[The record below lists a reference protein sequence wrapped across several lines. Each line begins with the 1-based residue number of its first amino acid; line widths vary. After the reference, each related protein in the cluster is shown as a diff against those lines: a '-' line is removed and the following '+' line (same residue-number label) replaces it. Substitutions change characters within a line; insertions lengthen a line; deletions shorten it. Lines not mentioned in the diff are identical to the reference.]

1 MNGRNV
7 EQDLGEFFRRLD
19 TPEPSER
26 LRAAVAAA
34 RLQAPAS
41 RMGRTTRRTAL
52 SLVGLAATV
61 VLAAGLVL
69 GIGLRGQPSA
79 TGAPGTFVATGSL
92 TTDREMSVTSTLLA
106 DGRVLIIGGDHGQ
119 LANGQQP
126 PTTAE
131 IYDPRTGT
139 FSRTGSPIGTRW
151 DYTATLLPDGR
162 VLVAGGSTE
171 KNGLA
176 DSSPSAELYDP
187 TTGQFAATGP
197 MVADRS
203 DHTATLLPDGR
214 VLIAGGTSADGIA
227 AVAELY
233 DPKTGTFS
241 PTGSMTFPPGYG
253 ETATLLADG
262 RVLIAGGLG
271 FGDPASA
278 QVYDPATGT
287 FSPAGSMT
295 TGRSSHTAT
304 LLQDGLVLI
313 SGGTSNNG
321 MAAFDSAELYNPK
334 TGKFSSTGWLIGPR
348 GNAFATLLR
357 DGRVLIV
364 GGDDPTTPEVSLA
377 SAELYD
383 PSTGAF
389 NLTGS
394 IPNPPGY
401 ALTAT
406 LLSDGRVL
414 VTGGRLAFLYT
425 P

>member
-119 LANGQQP
+119 LAN
-126 PTTAE
+126 
-131 IYDPRTGT
+131 
-139 FSRTGSPIGTRW
+139 
-151 DYTATLLPDGR
+151 ATLLPDGR

-233 DPKTGTFS
+233 DPKTGSFS

>member
-1 MNGRNV
+1 
-7 EQDLGEFFRRLD
+7 
-19 TPEPSER
+19 
-26 LRAAVAAA
+26 
-34 RLQAPAS
+34 
-41 RMGRTTRRTAL
+41 
-52 SLVGLAATV
+52 
-61 VLAAGLVL
+61 
-69 GIGLRGQPSA
+69 
-79 TGAPGTFVATGSL
+79 
-92 TTDREMSVTSTLLA
+92 
-106 DGRVLIIGGDHGQ
+106 
-119 LANGQQP
+119 
-126 PTTAE
+126 
-131 IYDPRTGT
+131 
-139 FSRTGSPIGTRW
+139 
-151 DYTATLLPDGR
+151 
-162 VLVAGGSTE
+162 
-171 KNGLA
+171 
-176 DSSPSAELYDP
+176 
-187 TTGQFAATGP
+187 

-233 DPKTGTFS
+233 DPKTGSFS

-364 GGDDPTTPEVSLA
+364 GGADPTTPEVSLA

-414 VTGGRLAFLYT
+414 VTGGRSAFLYT